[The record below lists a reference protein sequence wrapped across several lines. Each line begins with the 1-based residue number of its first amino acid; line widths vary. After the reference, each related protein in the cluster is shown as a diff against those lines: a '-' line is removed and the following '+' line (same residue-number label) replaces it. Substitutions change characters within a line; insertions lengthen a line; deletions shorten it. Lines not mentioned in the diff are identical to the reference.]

1 MYNLTNKAEI
11 IDLTFYV
18 DIQVL
23 LYLSSSFKKKIY
35 EFLNGSYHFIY
46 KKKNLCFHF
55 LGIFVENQI
64 KDEKF
69 YYSHK
74 HKCIV
79 FGHTHIAK
87 YF

>member
-46 KKKNLCFHF
+46 KKK
-55 LGIFVENQI
+55 IFVFI
-64 KDEKF
+64 F
-69 YYSHK
+69 
-74 HKCIV
+74 
-79 FGHTHIAK
+79 
-87 YF
+87 